1 MKINQIPTPTISM
14 ILKEEFLEP
23 LCITPYRLAKELHVS
38 TSTILDILHDKRKI
52 TVDMSLRLAK
62 FFGMSD
68 KFWINLQ
75 NDLEIRSQ
83 KEKLKEKLES
93 INTLKTDIIF
103 TPLQELNQRK
113 IRMK

>member
-1 MKINQIPTPTISM
+1 MKTKRISTPTISA
-14 ILKEEFLEP
+14 ILREEFLEP
-23 LCITPYRLAKELHVS
+23 LEITPYRLAKELHVS
-38 TSTILDILHDKRKI
+38 TSTILEILHDKRKV

-75 NDLEIRSQ
+75 NDLEIRKQ

-93 INTLKTDIIF
+93 IQTL
-103 TPLQELNQRK
+103 QQAG
-113 IRMK
+113 

>member
-1 MKINQIPTPTISM
+1 MKIHQIPTPSISI

-83 KEKLKEKLES
+83 KEKFRYHTRCMGRSQQWPKKS
-93 INTLKTDIIF
+93 
-103 TPLQELNQRK
+103 QANQMGRP
-113 IRMK
+113 RS

>member
-23 LCITPYRLAKELHVS
+23 LSITPYRLAKELHVS

-68 KFWINLQ
+68 KFWIHLQ
-75 NDLEIRSQ
+75 NDPEIRSQ

-93 INTLKTDIIF
+93 IKTLKTEIIF

-113 IRMK
+113 VRVK